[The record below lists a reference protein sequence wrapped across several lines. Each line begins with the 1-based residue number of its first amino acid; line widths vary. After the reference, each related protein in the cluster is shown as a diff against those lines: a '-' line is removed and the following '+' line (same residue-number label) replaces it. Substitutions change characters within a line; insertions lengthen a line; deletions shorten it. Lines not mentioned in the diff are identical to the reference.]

1 MLNKDE
7 KIFQGPDAILS
18 DNAIQITAIERQKA
32 IQRGRSQ
39 RFAITVFGVLGGL
52 AILGLTAASIVES
65 IFRSRYGR

>member
-7 KIFQGPDAILS
+7 EIFQKPDATLP
-18 DNAIQITAIERQKA
+18 DNAIQITAIEKQKA

-52 AILGLTAASIVES
+52 GILGLTAASIVES
-65 IFRSRYGR
+65 IFSRRRRK